1 MFVNF
6 FRSITGITSTKTL
19 SYGVIFTGKTE
30 HLLKRPEE
38 GFMKAFFQTKDPSI
52 PRLTAQQ

>member
-1 MFVNF
+1 MFVIF

-38 GFMKAFFQTKDPSI
+38 GFMKAFFRQKI
-52 PRLTAQQ
+52 QVFLG